1 MSLSITEFKGHFIA
15 GARPNLY
22 RVTCNALGQDF
33 AFLCK
38 AAQLP
43 SSTVDAIDV
52 PYLGRQIKVPGNR
65 TFEDWEVT
73 VINDTNF
80 GIRTLVESWLNKING
95 HVSNL
100 GYTRVADV
108 YSDATVDQLDR
119 DGTILYRYGI
129 KDMFPTMLSAIEL
142 GFESNNEIEEYSV
155 TFSYNYWQVAGVTD

>member
-1 MSLSITEFKGHFIA
+1 MGLSITDFKGHFIA

-22 RVTCNALGQDF
+22 RVTCTALGQDF

-38 AAQLP
+38 ATQLP

-73 VINDTNF
+73 IINDTNF
-80 GIRTLVESWLNKING
+80 GIRTLVEKWLNNING

-100 GYTRVADV
+100 GYTRVSEV

-119 DGTILYRYGI
+119 DGATLYRYEI

-155 TFSYNYWQVAGVTD
+155 TFSYNYWSVAGVTD